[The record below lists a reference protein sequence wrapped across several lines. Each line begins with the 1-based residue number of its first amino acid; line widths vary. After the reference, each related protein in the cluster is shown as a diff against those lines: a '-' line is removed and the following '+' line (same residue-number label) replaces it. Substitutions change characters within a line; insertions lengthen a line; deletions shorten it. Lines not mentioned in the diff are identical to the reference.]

1 MSTIFITAVHKCR
14 CCVHLLEHL
23 PPLISQSVNSDSIY
37 IKHVGHVTIN
47 FTNCFLNDK
56 ISESQMSWQ
65 ICVWA
70 HKSVIFVM
78 IASAEV
84 YIQDI
89 YSTKCNFFSLFS
101 IHESSARYYSRKKT
115 GTRIFHYY
123 WCLLLL
129 CSQHCIVMEL
139 QMTFYVIKFT
149 IVFKYSHLF
158 LSFFISF
165 EYERRRRWWCQWN
178 GYS

>member
-1 MSTIFITAVHKCR
+1 MAWKCHVYITINRSPHFFLHLFIHFMSTIFITVVHKCR
-14 CCVHLLEHL
+14 CCVHLLEHF

-65 ICVWA
+65 ICVRA

-89 YSTKCNFFSLFS
+89 YSTKCNFFLHSW
-101 IHESSARYYSRKKT
+101 I
-115 GTRIFHYY
+115 
-123 WCLLLL
+123 
-129 CSQHCIVMEL
+129 
-139 QMTFYVIKFT
+139 
-149 IVFKYSHLF
+149 
-158 LSFFISF
+158 IS
-165 EYERRRRWWCQWN
+165 EKL
-178 GYS
+178 